1 MDTAQRIVT
10 QTPLTELWNTD
21 GPLDACR
28 AENLGETDIK
38 RLLRNGS
45 SFVVAEAGQP
55 LRWISEGDRFAFWK
69 TEVKCRLVA
78 PDADGTSTTIQAT
91 TAMSQ
96 QCGSAPLRQRSLFWK
111 SITRKSVSHSA

>member
-78 PDADGTSTTIQAT
+78 PDADGFHLDDYPGNYCYVATMWKCPSTAAVIV
-91 TAMSQ
+91 
-96 QCGSAPLRQRSLFWK
+96 LEK
-111 SITRKSVSHSA
+111 HH